1 MLRSPRVSAMCRSW
15 FAWAAILILLGFV
28 TAAGRAQGPDL
39 PPIPRMQGICVLTDG
54 PRRDWTGY
62 TAGLGVRLSFPH
74 DWSPR
79 EVADHRLELLQNGQP
94 MLRLWEVD
102 TGGLAPAAWLQQRAS
117 RPDARG
123 CRLMA
128 LGVSTGQ
135 QCFGDAAQT
144 WTTYLITPRRVLAVE
159 VPAAVARETH
169 CGILK
174 SIEDLSR

>member
-1 MLRSPRVSAMCRSW
+1 MLPFLSVSAMCRCW
-15 FAWAAILILLGFV
+15 FACAAILVVLGLV
-28 TAAGRAQGPDL
+28 TTSGRAQGPDL
-39 PPIPRMQGICVLTDG
+39 PPVPRMQGICMLTDG

-62 TAGLGVRLSFPH
+62 TAGLGVRLSFPQ

-79 EVADHRLELLQNGQP
+79 EVADHRLELLQNGRP

-102 TGGLAPAAWLQQRAS
+102 TDGLAPTAWLQQRAS

-128 LGVSTGQ
+128 LGASTGQ

-144 WTTYLITPRRVLAVE
+144 WTTYLLTRRRVLAVE
-159 VPAAVARETH
+159 VPAAVVRETH

-174 SIEDLSR
+174 SIKDLSR